1 MQLEDLLENKGHLPA
16 VGIERLYALQEKTG
30 VPIEQW
36 SVKEWEQWLDDENF
50 STRAIFRTKRSHMRT
65 MLNKLGCVN
74 SVIELEKVNYDN
86 VCVFQE
92 EASNDMNYVRDINE
106 LMSIFERTNIDFYVS
121 KFSFIW
127 SAYILFWYG
136 FTLDD
141 VRIVKKSDLLTLEI
155 KRQVDGKIIK
165 LAPKPY
171 EVLRKFEQQRE
182 TLTYEEKGS
191 SREYAISEFLFRK
204 GNNPRPRIPHYRTG
218 SEFRKV
224 LQEYVWKMDVL
235 KTLNYKNIYDSG
247 YFYRVNDEICKIK
260 ESTNNKY
267 ITQLPEFRELFDD
280 HREIRGK
287 EVKSTN
293 VYREIY
299 RRFVAWHNLYYDNK
313 ITD

>member
-1 MQLEDLLENKGHLPA
+1 MTLEKLLENKGHLPV
-16 VGIERLYALQEKTG
+16 VGIERLYALQEKSG

-36 SVKEWEQWLDDENF
+36 SVKEWEQWVANENF
-50 STRAIFRTKRSHMRT
+50 STRAMFRNRRSNMRT

-74 SVIELEKVNYDN
+74 SVIALEKVEYDD

-92 EASNDMNYVRDINE
+92 EASNDMNYVKDINE
-106 LMSIFERTNIDFYVS
+106 LMTIFEHTGIDFYVG
-121 KFSFIW
+121 KFSFVW

-136 FTLDD
+136 FSMDD
-141 VRIVKKSDLLTLEI
+141 VRAVKKLDLSNLEI
-155 KRQVDGKIIK
+155 KRQVDGKVIK
-165 LAPKPY
+165 LDPKSY
-171 EVLRKFEQQRE
+171 EILRNFEQQKE
-182 TLTYEEKGS
+182 TLTYEIKGAP
-191 SREYAISEFLFRK
+191 REYSISEFLFRK
-204 GNNPRPRIPHYRTG
+204 GNNPRPRVPHYRTE

-224 LQEYVWKMDVL
+224 LQEYVWKIDVL

-260 ESTNNKY
+260 ESTDNKY
-267 ITQLPEFRELFDD
+267 ITQLPEFRGLFDD

-287 EVKSTN
+287 TVKSTN